1 MLEARL
7 ETLNC
12 FGNPQGIVNFQ
23 GVNQTKIEEL
33 AKGGWRLV
41 TTICP
46 SQSPEIIIGVF
57 YRKADAPEAKVDA
70 PAAPRKQPGR
80 PKKADA

>member
-1 MLEARL
+1 MLEAKL
-7 ETLNC
+7 EELNAY
-12 FGNPQGIVNFQ
+12 GHSESEVNFQ
-23 GVNQTKIEEL
+23 GVNQTKIENL
-33 AKGGWRLV
+33 AKEGWRLV
-41 TTICP
+41 TTI
-46 SQSPEIIIGVF
+46 SPQPEPQIIIGVF